1 MFARFPGSIALLL
14 FVAVLAGG
22 SVQAQN
28 GKAFLKEAEQF
39 REQQKLTEAL
49 EKYTFAIRTDSG
61 LVKAYQGRAEVYVL
75 LERKA
80 DAASDLRRVAAL
92 DPSEPEHAAK
102 AALAY
107 LDLGDAA
114 QARMLSDKALAI
126 SPKNLPALQASVRA
140 SLALGDLDR
149 AARDADAALAVK
161 GTTDTYYLHGLVR
174 MAQHDYR
181 TAETDL
187 ERVIEWNYLYED
199 AYVALAEVQLKLHD
213 EYTGPT
219 MQLRTLDKAVERT
232 TTALELN
239 PRSTSALFTRSKAY
253 AHQKEYAKA
262 IDDISKVIANGRTDA
277 EVYFQRA
284 SYYHGYGQQQNAV
297 NDLNRVLQERPK
309 DVSALLLRAQCR
321 EANVDLEGAI
331 ADLDAAQKILSED
344 PTTNAGTLQDL
355 KVRRQK
361 AADALFEMNR
371 ESDPPIITVE
381 EPYRSGDKVQV
392 SAVLD
397 RVKVTGHV
405 RDRNLLKGIR
415 VNGMDAEFTK
425 EDKDPEF
432 YALLPISTSTERI
445 EVEAVDVYDN
455 IAASG
460 FAIERTE
467 GIAPELVLLL
477 PTPTGDRQLSVQA
490 GKTDIFLEGR
500 AKDASVIRAIT
511 VDGINASFIPDTA
524 STEFSIKLPIEG
536 KDRITLRAE
545 DQYGNATE
553 HTYALLRR
561 APEPVVLVTPTKPAP
576 EKPTANPV
584 PASPPVASSA
594 TGTTWVIFIENTNYK
609 YFPALQGPTGD
620 VQKMQKAFSKYNV
633 QKTITKKNLSK
644 EQTERFFNI
653 ELRDLVRTNK
663 VNTILVW
670 YAGHG
675 RASGGKSY
683 WVPVDGRKDDIYSF
697 YNYTGLKGLMQ
708 NYSESVNN
716 TLVVS
721 DAAGADPSFYE
732 LTR

>member
-1 MFARFPGSIALLL
+1 MCATLRRSITLSLLL
-14 FVAVLAGG
+14 ASFAWGHL
-22 SVQAQN
+22 QAQS
-28 GKAFLKEAEQF
+28 GKAFLKEAEQL
-39 REQQKLTEAL
+39 RADQKLTEAL

-61 LVKAYQGRAEVYVL
+61 LMKAYQGRAEVYGL
-75 LERKA
+75 LERNA

-114 QARMLSDKALAI
+114 QARILSDKALAI
-126 SPKNLPALQASVRA
+126 APKNLPALQASVRA
-140 SLALGDLDR
+140 SLALGDMDR
-149 AARDADAALAVK
+149 AARDADAALGVK

-239 PRSTSALFTRSKAY
+239 PRSTAALFTRSKAY
-253 AHQKEYAKA
+253 AHQKEFAKA
-262 IDDISKVIANGRTDA
+262 IEDISKVIANGRTDA
-277 EVYFQRA
+277 DVYFQRA
-284 SYYHGYGQQQNAV
+284 GYYHGFGQQQNAV

-309 DVSALLLRAQCR
+309 DVSALLLRSKCR

-331 ADLDAAQKILSED
+331 ADMDAAQKILNED
-344 PTTNAGTLQDL
+344 PATNAGALQDL
-355 KVRRQK
+355 KERRQK

-415 VNGMDAEFTK
+415 VNGVDAEFTK

-432 YALLPISTSTERI
+432 YALVPISATAERI

-477 PTPTGDRQLSVQA
+477 PTPSGDRQLSVQA

-500 AKDASVIRAIT
+500 ASDASVIRAIT
-511 VDGINASFIPDTA
+511 VDGMNASFIPDTM

-536 KDRITLRAE
+536 KERIALRAE
-545 DQYGNATE
+545 DQFGNATE
-553 HTYALLRR
+553 LIYALTRR
-561 APEPVVLVTPTKPAP
+561 VPEPVAVVSPPKSQQEKPANV
-576 EKPTANPV
+576 PTPV
-584 PASPPVASSA
+584 PATTAPSA
-594 TGTTWVIFIENTNYK
+594 TGTTWVIFIENTTYK

-620 VQKMQKAFSKYNV
+620 VQKMQKAFGKYNV
-633 QKTITKKNLSK
+633 QKTINKKNLSK
-644 EQTERFFNI
+644 QQLDRFFST

>member
-1 MFARFPGSIALLL
+1 MFAMFLRSITPFLLL
-14 FVAVLAGG
+14 AAFACGRL
-22 SVQAQN
+22 QAQS

-61 LVKAYQGRAEVYVL
+61 LIKAYQGRAEVYVL

-284 SYYHGYGQQQNAV
+284 GYYHGYGQQQNAV

-355 KVRRQK
+355 KERRQK

-405 RDRNLLKGIR
+405 RD
-415 VNGMDAEFTK
+415 
-425 EDKDPEF
+425 
-432 YALLPISTSTERI
+432 
-445 EVEAVDVYDN
+445 
-455 IAASG
+455 
-460 FAIERTE
+460 
-467 GIAPELVLLL
+467 
-477 PTPTGDRQLSVQA
+477 
-490 GKTDIFLEGR
+490 
-500 AKDASVIRAIT
+500 
-511 VDGINASFIPDTA
+511 
-524 STEFSIKLPIEG
+524 
-536 KDRITLRAE
+536 
-545 DQYGNATE
+545 
-553 HTYALLRR
+553 
-561 APEPVVLVTPTKPAP
+561 
-576 EKPTANPV
+576 
-584 PASPPVASSA
+584 
-594 TGTTWVIFIENTNYK
+594 
-609 YFPALQGPTGD
+609 
-620 VQKMQKAFSKYNV
+620 
-633 QKTITKKNLSK
+633 
-644 EQTERFFNI
+644 
-653 ELRDLVRTNK
+653 
-663 VNTILVW
+663 
-670 YAGHG
+670 
-675 RASGGKSY
+675 
-683 WVPVDGRKDDIYSF
+683 
-697 YNYTGLKGLMQ
+697 
-708 NYSESVNN
+708 
-716 TLVVS
+716 
-721 DAAGADPSFYE
+721 
-732 LTR
+732 